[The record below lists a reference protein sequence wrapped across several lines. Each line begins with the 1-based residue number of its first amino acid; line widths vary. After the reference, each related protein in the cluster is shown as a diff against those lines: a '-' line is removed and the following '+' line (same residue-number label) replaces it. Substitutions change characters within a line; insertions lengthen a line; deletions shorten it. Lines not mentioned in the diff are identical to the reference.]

1 MDEDRPVPWFPAWG
15 VRFPEPV
22 ENVFSVVSVV
32 NDRRPSNRWLMIA
45 YEAAA
50 SEVHLWTAWHAMR
63 GNEESGSMVAKTPDT
78 EFMRLLSGTH
88 QIYRAFERAGVAVGD
103 EAAWVVF
110 LPDFGLGEGFGDVSI
125 PQQTYNDNS
134 EEAIRLIE
142 HLGGS
147 LLAKRPVPSL
157 AGLERVGASY
167 PEDPSFPQMEEA
179 FLGHTA
185 LSDLR

>member
-1 MDEDRPVPWFPAWG
+1 MGGERVERCGHVESGPGAFGRRISAQRQCPGFGDPLVVEEDAR
-15 VRFPEPV
+15 
-22 ENVFSVVSVV
+22 
-32 NDRRPSNRWLMIA
+32 
-45 YEAAA
+45 EAAA

-88 QIYRAFERAGVAVGD
+88 QINRAFERAGVAVGD

-110 LPDFGLGEGFGDVSI
+110 LPDFGLGEGFGDFSI
-125 PQQTYNDNS
+125 PPQTYNDNS